1 MKRKL
6 KHGMELALKEHL
18 LAGNTV
24 TQLEA
29 IILFGIANLTVAI
42 HRIRKEGWI
51 VEAQKVPYAK
61 AVNRVNECS
70 LFEPPKNLP
79 VREIFL
85 TEYWINR

>member
-29 IILFGIANLTVAI
+29 IILFGIANL
-42 HRIRKEGWI
+42 
-51 VEAQKVPYAK
+51 
-61 AVNRVNECS
+61 NRCYS
-70 LFEPPKNLP
+70 
-79 VREIFL
+79 
-85 TEYWINR
+85 